1 MQGTGQACR
10 FTAEDQEQYDCLEY
24 LCAKDPYRRV
34 RKNRVSTGS
43 ISERHNGQALL
54 RLLRGKDSDVVIR
67 ARERF
72 LKKKMERQLGAKAAP
87 GDYGASTD
95 FSEND
100 ASYSTLVTMSETL
113 LTTSESDSTLLTM
126 SESESEAATF

>member
-95 FSEND
+95 FSE
-100 ASYSTLVTMSETL
+100 
-113 LTTSESDSTLLTM
+113 SESDSTLLTM
-126 SESESEAATF
+126 NESDITLLTMSKSEAATF